1 MTDRT
6 TNNQHVSGPPAAQ
19 PIGEITSE
27 GTRITLRG
35 CALQLALWIAR
46 RQSRINDAA
55 LDGGQ
60 LILNWKGVSSPSISG
75 EIKTRL

>member
-1 MTDRT
+1 MADHN
-6 TNNQHVSGPPAAQ
+6 TNTQHAEGPRRAQ

-27 GTRITLRG
+27 GTRTTLRG

-46 RQSRINDAA
+46 RQGRINDA